1 MVILAV
7 SMLDGFSGVI
17 FVAGLVMGGMALML
31 TFLAVRAAKDI
42 PIAKAYENYLNDVAA
57 GE

>member
-1 MVILAV
+1 MIIMV
-7 SMLDGFSGVI
+7 SGLDGGFNAVI
-17 FVAGLVMGGMALML
+17 FIAGLVMGAMALML

-42 PIAKAYENYLNDVAA
+42 PVAKAYEEYLNDAAA